1 MSAQLLNDAR
11 HLRDRAAQIR
21 VLSDWTNDP
30 QTRGRMLKLAIEYD
44 KLAEQADIRSE
55 SCSVAIA
62 VPSHF
67 RQSQCLQFA
76 PHSRISLS
84 VVA

>member
-11 HLRDRAAQIR
+11 HWRDRAAQIR

-44 KLAEQADIRSE
+44 KLAEQADICSE
-55 SCSVAIA
+55 SCSGAIA
-62 VPSHF
+62 V
-67 RQSQCLQFA
+67 A
-76 PHSRISLS
+76 
-84 VVA
+84 